1 MLITLPLTLT
11 LLTTLTLSPLLP
23 VAPRSFQHPLA
34 PIEMLLCCP
43 VLLHLPFRSHTIL
56 PLRPRAAVAVKT
68 HHMLVF
74 PTPILCLP
82 TLLCLSAPPI
92 TSATPL
98 VTDFCFHG
106 TAINPDNGKIA
117 NYKELLT
124 CSTAPL
130 WATANSLEIGW
141 LFQGLGPHSA
151 MPTGTNCCFFIHKHN
166 MLTHKCA
173 TYIRIVCADRPGKT
187 IPQRICWT
195 AGGDHVIYTGN
206 VSTKTADLTT
216 AKCLFNSTIS
226 TPNGRFMTLDLS
238 VYLESH
244 LSPAE
249 YEYVRIPI
257 WMIPPHIQILYNLAP
272 KIIDGHIYA
281 EIRRGMYGLPQAGK
295 LANDQLAQFLLP
307 HHYLPCPVTPG
318 LWMDTTSDLM
328 FLLVV
333 DDFGV
338 RYTKRSDV
346 ERLVTTLCTKY
357 HLATD
362 WTGSRYIGLMLMW
375 DYEHCTIDLTI
386 MPG

>member
-1 MLITLPLTLT
+1 
-11 LLTTLTLSPLLP
+11 
-23 VAPRSFQHPLA
+23 
-34 PIEMLLCCP
+34 
-43 VLLHLPFRSHTIL
+43 
-56 PLRPRAAVAVKT
+56 
-68 HHMLVF
+68 
-74 PTPILCLP
+74 LP

-151 MPTGTNCCFFIHKHN
+151 MPTGTNCCFFVHKHN
-166 MLTHKCA
+166 MPAHKRA
-173 TYIRIVCADRPGKT
+173 TYIRIVCANRPEKT
-187 IPQRICWT
+187 IPQRVRWT
-195 AGGDHVIYTGN
+195 AGGDRVIYTGN

-226 TPNGRFMTLDLS
+226 IPNGRFMTLDLS
-238 VYLESH
+238 DFCRL
-244 LSPAE
+244 LAPADH
-249 YEYVRIPI
+249 EYVLIPI
-257 WMIPPHIQILYNLAP
+257 WMIPSRIKTLYSLST
-272 KIIDGHIYA
+272 KIIDWHVYA
-281 EIRRGMYGLPQAGK
+281 EIRLGMYALPQAGK
-295 LANDQLAQFLLP
+295 LANFQLAQFLLL
-307 HHYLPCPVTPG
+307 HNYLPCPVTPG

-346 ERLVTTLCTKY
+346 EHLVTTLCTKY